1 MRTVTGVGGVG
12 GGSRGIPCFNF
23 FSHLFHGQYVS
34 TNYNP
39 HSKIGFVDMST
50 AGNLKC
56 GDVS

>member
-23 FSHLFHGQYVS
+23 FPTSFMVNMFLQTTTHIL
-34 TNYNP
+34 
-39 HSKIGFVDMST
+39 KIGFVDMST

>member
-1 MRTVTGVGGVG
+1 MGGVG
-12 GGSRGIPCFNF
+12 ESPASIF
-23 FSHLFHGQYVS
+23 FFHLFHSQYVS

>member
-1 MRTVTGVGGVG
+1 MGGVG
-12 GGSRGIPCFNF
+12 ESPASI

-39 HSKIGFVDMST
+39 HSKIGFVDMSI